1 GEKIRRV
8 MSSRKQVVDSGSV
21 HSSGIIY
28 QFVERGEVF
37 LKFEDKEEL
46 ANYLNGYRIV
56 LKKESSS
63 YELREN
69 KK

>member
-1 GEKIRRV
+1 GEKIGKV
-8 MSSRKQVVDSGSV
+8 ISSEKQVVDSGSV

-28 QFVERGEVF
+28 QFVKRGKVF
-37 LKFEDKEEL
+37 LKFKDKEEL
-46 ANYLNGYRIV
+46 ANYLNSYRIV
-56 LKKESSS
+56 LEKESSS